1 MREVG
6 CMEEI
11 SMKIEYIE
19 MNLGKERVVTIESI
33 SRMTNGLKAYNPKP
47 KTFYHRPVTIDRKP
61 EVSHA

>member
-11 SMKIEYIE
+11 GMKIEYIE

-47 KTFYHRPVTIDRKP
+47 KTFYHRPLTIDSQP
-61 EVSHA
+61 GAANA